1 MIGAVAETVV
11 AKRCSVP
18 KVSSVYCA
26 VIALAT
32 EAGGNRNLEIVR
44 GFKIAEA
51 LISGYQAA
59 VDAWQQGMRQGG
71 PAVAALYTA
80 GSLARTGALI
90 AQMKSSS
97 RGGGVA
103 AGGGAVAA
111 NSTAAPQVSRNV
123 AIQLTG
129 GNMFSRD
136 QVIELINGINEAVE
150 DGAIVRL
157 V

>member
-1 MIGAVAETVV
+1 M
-11 AKRCSVP
+11 
-18 KVSSVYCA
+18 
-26 VIALAT
+26 
-32 EAGGNRNLEIVR
+32 R

-59 VDAWQQGMRQGG
+59 VDAWQKGMNNGG

-90 AQMKSSS
+90 AQMKSTS